1 MGTRGERGSSLK
13 KPEWLPKGPVVTQD
27 QEMDQSP
34 GGLRMPKDPGHQLR
48 PCGVLCGTRR
58 TQKGSWAR
66 GLTLSH
72 TSALTAPP
80 GEERGRGVS
89 AEVWGAGEIGSVR
102 SRGTEIS
109 PEKREAKPQRM
120 WGNSEDPR
128 ENQTGAQRWRDTVIP
143 SAQRLDQA
151 DLYSLRLSVRI
162 KSRAVSTWLRTQW
175 PSGTSKGS
183 LRTGPVT

>member
-1 MGTRGERGSSLK
+1 ME
-13 KPEWLPKGPVVTQD
+13 
-27 QEMDQSP
+27 QEE
-34 GGLRMPKDPGHQLR
+34 LRRARLA
-48 PCGVLCGTRR
+48 
-58 TQKGSWAR
+58 SWAR

-128 ENQTGAQRWRDTVIP
+128 ESQTEGPKGGETLSSHLLKGWIRQT
-143 SAQRLDQA
+143 
-151 DLYSLRLSVRI
+151 SLACGSV
-162 KSRAVSTWLRTQW
+162 LE
-175 PSGTSKGS
+175 
-183 LRTGPVT
+183 